1 MPVDLNDWILA
12 LHLLSAVAV
21 VSAEVLFTI
30 LIVATWR
37 SDSPSRIASTMS
49 VARLGTVL
57 VMFGLA
63 GTIVF
68 GVWLAI
74 SLDAYQLWD
83 GWVIAALVL
92 WAVAG
97 ALGQRAGES
106 YAEAGKL
113 AAQRAA
119 EGDAPSAE
127 LAETFGPSRTFWLH
141 LASFAVILLIV
152 VDMIW
157 KPGA

>member
-1 MPVDLNDWILA
+1 MRPTTTTVGAAPERVAKVGA
-12 LHLLSAVAV
+12 LM
-21 VSAEVLFTI
+21 VLI
-30 LIVATWR
+30 GMA
-37 SDSPSRIASTMS
+37 
-49 VARLGTVL
+49 GTL
-57 VMFGLA
+57 VFGL
-63 GTIVF
+63 
-68 GVWLAI
+68 WLAI

-97 ALGQRAGES
+97 ALGQKAGES

-127 LAETFGPSRTFWLH
+127 LAATFGPSRTFWIH